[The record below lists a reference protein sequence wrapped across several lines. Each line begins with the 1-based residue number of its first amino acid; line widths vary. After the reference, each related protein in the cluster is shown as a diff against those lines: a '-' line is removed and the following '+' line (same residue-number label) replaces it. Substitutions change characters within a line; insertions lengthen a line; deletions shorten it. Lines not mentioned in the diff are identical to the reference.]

1 MVKIIETNL
10 SVDGE
15 NNIKD
20 HQAKLELI
28 NDWKDYCKKY
38 QNYSGRRVY
47 CSVASSMPGADIP
60 ADAKITNLQFD
71 ECHLSC
77 DITNR
82 NHFTTKRFVY
92 NIDATQE
99 LEMKK
104 ERKNDEHGRVSK

>member
-20 HQAKLELI
+20 HQARWILI

-47 CSVASSMPGADIP
+47 MV
-60 ADAKITNLQFD
+60 L
-71 ECHLSC
+71 
-77 DITNR
+77 
-82 NHFTTKRFVY
+82 
-92 NIDATQE
+92 
-99 LEMKK
+99 
-104 ERKNDEHGRVSK
+104 RVVCLV

>member
-47 CSVASSMPGADIP
+47 VVLRVVCLEQISQQMP
-60 ADAKITNLQFD
+60 K
-71 ECHLSC
+71 
-77 DITNR
+77 
-82 NHFTTKRFVY
+82 
-92 NIDATQE
+92 
-99 LEMKK
+99 
-104 ERKNDEHGRVSK
+104 

>member
-20 HQAKLELI
+20 HQARWILI
-28 NDWKDYCKKY
+28 NNWEDYCKKY

-47 CSVASSMPGADIP
+47 YGVASSIPGVDIP

-77 DITNR
+77 DIHHR
-82 NHFTTKRFVY
+82 DHFVTKRFAY
-92 NIDATQE
+92 KLDAAQE
-99 LEMKK
+99 LDE
-104 ERKNDEHGRVSK
+104 ERERNKHGRVSK

>member
-20 HQAKLELI
+20 HQARWVLI
-28 NDWKDYCKKY
+28 DDWRDYCKKY

-47 CSVASSMPGADIP
+47 YGVASSMPGVDIP

-71 ECHLSC
+71 EYHLSY
-77 DITNR
+77 DIHHR
-82 NHFTTKRFVY
+82 DHFVTKRFAY
-92 NIDATQE
+92 NIDVDVTQE
-99 LEMKK
+99 LDE
-104 ERKNDEHGRVSK
+104 EREKNKHGRVSK